1 MRALNEHKQLLQDLE
16 YLVNKMET
24 EIELLRNIN
33 YRYYLMYGNKIKNG
47 LIAVP
52 ENISFDV
59 SGEIDGDVQC
69 RMIEHEKINLESN
82 YQKIKM
88 EIRRMS

>member
-1 MRALNEHKQLLQDLE
+1 MRALNEQKQLLQDLD
-16 YLVNKMET
+16 YLVNKMQS

-33 YRYYLMYGNKIKNG
+33 YRYYLMHGNKVQNG
-47 LIAVP
+47 LITVP

-69 RMIEHEKINLESN
+69 RMIDHEKINLESN
-82 YQKIKM
+82 YQKIKS
-88 EIRRMS
+88 EIRRLS

>member
-1 MRALNEHKQLLQDLE
+1 MRALNEQKQLLQDLDF
-16 YLVNKMET
+16 LLNKMEQ

-33 YRYYLMYGNKIKNG
+33 YRYYLMHGNKVQNG
-47 LIAVP
+47 LLNVP

-69 RMIEHEKINLESN
+69 RMIDHSKMNLESN
-82 YQKIKM
+82 YQKIKS
-88 EIRRMS
+88 EICRLS

>member
-1 MRALNEHKQLLQDLE
+1 MRALNEQKQLLEDLD

-33 YRYYLMYGNKIKNG
+33 YRYYLRYGNSIQNG
-47 LIAVP
+47 VINVP
-52 ENISFDV
+52 ENISFDISV
-59 SGEIDGDVQC
+59 EIDGDAQC

-82 YQKIKM
+82 YQKIKH
-88 EIRRMS
+88 EIRRIS

>member
-69 RMIEHEKINLESN
+69 QIIEHEKINLESN
-82 YQKIKM
+82 YQKIKS

>member
-1 MRALNEHKQLLQDLE
+1 MRALNEQKQLLQDLD
-16 YLVNKMET
+16 YLLNKMEQ

-33 YRYYLMYGNKIKNG
+33 YRYYLMHGNKVQNG
-47 LIAVP
+47 LITVP

-69 RMIEHEKINLESN
+69 RMIDHEKINLESN
-82 YQKIKM
+82 YQKIKS
-88 EIRRMS
+88 EIRRLS